1 VRKTIYEQPLSERMR
16 SFLRLEHLFKQA
28 DDAMRGTS
36 TWSSRATL
44 ETIIEIHNL
53 VGRSDLKN
61 EILKEL
67 ERHTKNLMALFENPQ
82 VDHQRLDHVLLDLD
96 SLSGKIFS
104 DNNPFGHQLK
114 QNEFINSIKQRITV
128 PGGTCEMDMPGYHF
142 WLQQPI
148 EDRLADLN
156 EWMSGFDNLRQAI
169 DLLLR
174 LIRDSAIPKMEL
186 AEEGFFQRSLDSN
199 IPVQLL
205 RIGIPIDSTFYP
217 EISGGKHR
225 FTVRFLQ
232 QESFEMRPKQ
242 VKHDVNFELSCCM
255 I

>member
-1 VRKTIYEQPLSERMR
+1 MRKTIYEQPLSERMR

-28 DDAMRGTS
+28 DDAMNGSTS
-36 TWSSRATL
+36 WSSRASL

-53 VGRSDLKN
+53 VGRSDLKT

-67 ERHTKNLMALFENPQ
+67 ERHTKNLMALFENPK
-82 VDHQRLDHVLLDLD
+82 VDHQRLDHVLLALD

-114 QNEFINSIKQRITV
+114 KNEFINAIKQRTTV

-142 WLQQPI
+142 WLQHPI
-148 EDRLADLN
+148 DERNTNLT
-156 EWMSGFDNLRQAI
+156 EWMSGFDSLRQAI
-169 DLLLR
+169 ELILR
-174 LIRDSAIPKMEL
+174 LIRDSVTPTAEL
-186 AEEGFFQRSLDSN
+186 AEDGFFQRSLDSN
-199 IPVQLL
+199 NPVQLL
-205 RIGIPIDSTFYP
+205 RIGIPIESAFYP

-225 FTVRFLQ
+225 FTIRFLQ
-232 QESFEMRPKQ
+232 QESFELRPKQ
-242 VKHDVNFELSCCM
+242 IKQDINFELSCCM